1 MTGTRRVRALTIGT
15 MLLALAALATPA
27 AAQTGTLKGKVVD
40 AQNKPV
46 DGAQI
51 TIQEQGGQNR
61 KYTAKTNRNGEYQH
75 VGIPPGKYTV
85 QADKDKLSQ
94 AFDVG
99 VGVGEAKEV
108 NFSLKPGVAEDVTK
122 RRDAIQAKYNEA
134 GKLSGAGKHD
144 EAIALVNEILVELPQ
159 CAECY
164 VTIGAINERKKD
176 LAAAEAAYKKAIE
189 INPNVAAAY
198 QALAGVYNAQGKF
211 KEAGEMAAEA
221 DKRAA
226 AAPGAAGAGGG
237 GGGSAE
243 SLYNRAV
250 ISFNAADYKKAEET
264 LSAALKAD
272 PNHAEAHFLR
282 GNVLV
287 QLGVTSGDLS
297 KFGEAATEF
306 ETYIKLAPNGP
317 NAEKAKKQFEEL
329 KSFKK

>member
-1 MTGTRRVRALTIGT
+1 MKGLTHTRALTIGA
-15 MLLALAALATPA
+15 MALALAAFAAPA
-27 AAQTGTLKGKVVD
+27 LAQTGQIKGKVVD

-61 KYTAKTNRNGEYQH
+61 KYQTRSNRQGEYQQI
-75 VGIPPGKYTV
+75 GIPPGKFTV

-94 AFDVG
+94 AFDVSVS
-99 VGVGEAKEV
+99 VGDTKEV
-108 NFSLKPGVAEDVTK
+108 NFALKPGVAEDVEK
-122 RRDAIQAKYNEA
+122 RRTAMQAKYNEA
-134 GKLSGAGKHD
+134 GKLSNAGQHD
-144 EAIALVNEILVELPQ
+144 EAIKLVNEILAEIPQ

-176 LAAAEAAYKKAIE
+176 LAAAEAAYKKSIE
-189 INPNVAAAY
+189 INPNSPTPY
-198 QALAGVYNAQGKF
+198 QALAGVYNQQQKF

-226 AAPGAAGAGGG
+226 AAPGAAGG

-250 ISFNAADYKKAEET
+250 IAFNAADYKKAEET

-287 QLGVTSGDLS
+287 QLGVTSNDLS
-297 KFGEAATEF
+297 KFGEAAAEF

>member
-1 MTGTRRVRALTIGT
+1 MTGTRIGRALACITMTIA
-15 MLLALAALATPA
+15 LLALAAPA
-27 AAQTGTLKGKVVD
+27 AAQTGQIKGKVVD

-75 VGIPPGKYTV
+75 VGIPPGPYTV

-94 AFDVG
+94 AFDVRVSPG
-99 VGVGEAKEV
+99 DAKEV
-108 NFSLKPGVAEDVTK
+108 NFALKPAPAAEDAAK
-122 RRDAIQAKYNEA
+122 KRDAIQAKYTQA
-134 GKLSGAGKHD
+134 GTLTKEGKFDDALKLMS
-144 EAIALVNEILVELPQ
+144 EIVGELPN
-159 CAECY
+159 CPECY

-176 LAAAEAAYKKAIE
+176 TAAAEAAYKKAIE
-189 INPNVAAAY
+189 LKPDMAAPY
-198 QALAGVYNAQGKF
+198 QALAGLYNAQQKF

-221 DKRAA
+221 EKRAA
-226 AAPGAAGAGGG
+226 AAPGAPAGGS
-237 GGGSAE
+237 GSAE

-250 ISFNAADYKKAEET
+250 IAFNAADYKKAEET
-264 LSAALKAD
+264 LSAAVKAD

-287 QLGVTSGDLS
+287 QLGVTSGDLT
-297 KFGEAATEF
+297 KFGEAAGEF
-306 ETYIKLAPNGP
+306 ETYLKLAPNGP